1 MTGINA
7 GETEA
12 VHERTLAKLH
22 EQQLVEVDG
31 QADIMVVGLPYICPY
46 NVNSIM
52 NPILVHCLGLG
63 YLFNMY
69 RNKPVVRPGGAMI
82 MFHPVPNEF
91 HQVHHPSYVD
101 FFEEVLAETT
111 DPSTIESK
119 YEERYATDPWYIH
132 LYRKSHAYH
141 GVHPFYMWYWGAHA
155 PRLPRRRDR
164 RRRRPEDVRA
174 PGLPRGDEL
183 PRRARDGGGDG
194 RAEPLD
200 HATSTC
206 PRSRSRTCGDG
217 RQGHQADDGRSATSP
232 RAGAGAAAR

>member
-1 MTGINA
+1 MN
-7 GETEA
+7 
-12 VHERTLAKLH
+12 
-22 EQQLVEVDG
+22 G
-31 QADIMVVGLPYICPY
+31 QSDVMVVGLPYICPY

-63 YLFNMY
+63 YLFNLY

-91 HQVHHPSYVD
+91 HQVHHPYVD

-141 GVHPFYMWYWGAHA
+141 GVHPFYMWYWGAHGLDYLGDVIVVGGDPTCERLGYRA
-155 PRLPRRRDR
+155 ASSFRDALEMAGETGALALHLVLPRAAARDR
-164 RRRRPEDVRA
+164 GREVIGWPGAGDAASA
-174 PGLPRGDEL
+174 P
-183 PRRARDGGGDG
+183 
-194 RAEPLD
+194 
-200 HATSTC
+200 
-206 PRSRSRTCGDG
+206 
-217 RQGHQADDGRSATSP
+217 RSATSP
-232 RAGAGAAAR
+232 RAGAGAAER

>member
-12 VHERTLAKLH
+12 VHEQTLATLH
-22 EQQLVEVDG
+22 QQQLVEVNG
-31 QADIMVVGLPYICPY
+31 QSDIMVVGIPYLTPY
-46 NVNSIM
+46 NVNSIL
-52 NPILVHCLGLG
+52 NPILVHCMGLG

-101 FFEEVLAETT
+101 FFEEVLSETT

-132 LYRKSHAYH
+132 LYRKSYAYH

-155 PRLPRRRDR
+155 LDYLGDVIIVGGD
-164 RRRRPEDVRA
+164 PEDVRA
-174 PGLPRGDEL
+174 ARLPLGVEL
-183 PRRARDGGGDG
+183 PGRARDGGGDRRALALDHVLPRAAARDRG
-194 RAEPLD
+194 RALM
-200 HATSTC
+200 S
-206 PRSRSRTCGDG
+206 SRSSR
-217 RQGHQADDGRSATSP
+217 ARSGTSP
-232 RAGAGAAAR
+232 RAGAGAAER